1 MVLFSSE
8 NSCEEMDISF
18 KKERVALKS
27 NLNLS
32 IPLLPKISNTT
43 KKKSSKLCL
52 DRPKND
58 P

>member
-18 KKERVALKS
+18 KKEREALKS

>member
-43 KKKSSKLCL
+43 KKNLQSYV
-52 DRPKND
+52 
-58 P
+58 